1 MITCR
6 YFVYFNKFNCKNWSC
21 YCLFTIF
28 FVINFRYVVTAVSSW
43 KTSVDNGYW
52 IWTFQGRILKRV
64 NLNAFNQLLWRPRP
78 PTLLTAEQIKEIK
91 KNLKKYSAQFESKDR
106 MRLTRASKVSQLF
119 MLNISLSFNIRNFF
133 HYIIFF

>member
-1 MITCR
+1 M
-6 YFVYFNKFNCKNWSC
+6 
-21 YCLFTIF
+21 
-28 FVINFRYVVTAVSSW
+28 SSW

-64 NLNAFNQLLWRPRP
+64 NLTAFNQLLWRPRP

-106 MRLTRASKVSQLF
+106 MRLTRASKVHLIKYIKYLDIRLDIEINQLKERIP
-119 MLNISLSFNIRNFF
+119 ISCLIKCFALID
-133 HYIIFF
+133 

>member
-1 MITCR
+1 M
-6 YFVYFNKFNCKNWSC
+6 
-21 YCLFTIF
+21 
-28 FVINFRYVVTAVSSW
+28 SSW

-106 MRLTRASKVSQLF
+106 MRLTRASKVHLIRCIKY
-119 MLNISLSFNIRNFF
+119 LTLDTASL
-133 HYIIFF
+133 IIFFNYSSIF

>member
-1 MITCR
+1 M
-6 YFVYFNKFNCKNWSC
+6 
-21 YCLFTIF
+21 
-28 FVINFRYVVTAVSSW
+28 TAVSSW
-43 KTSVDNGYW
+43 KTTVDNGYW

-106 MRLTRASKVSQLF
+106 MRLTRASKVCKL
-119 MLNISLSFNIRNFF
+119 LKYLIAKLCLYVCI
-133 HYIIFF
+133 YIIILITILYYRNLLRNAVQQ